1 MVFEMYHAA
10 GPINPPICLRFI
22 FFEVAIFFVAES
34 YVCCFHNVQKALFE
48 EDYEKDAE
56 SSKHVMSD
64 FDESM
69 RSLETSS
76 RGQAKSDDET
86 CFTFPRCRQISV

>member
-1 MVFEMYHAA
+1 MLLDHC
-10 GPINPPICLRFI
+10 NPSVCFHFIYYEVTICC
-22 FFEVAIFFVAES
+22 VAES

-48 EDYEKDAE
+48 EEYEKDAQL
-56 SSKHVMSD
+56 SKHAMSD

-76 RGQAKSDDET
+76 RGQVKSDDET
-86 CFTFPRCRQISV
+86 CSAFPRCRKISV